1 MSDQNVKGKSKY
13 EAPVLVPLGEIA
25 KGSGACAPGSGG
37 APVTCA
43 PGAGVEVSPIDCTAG
58 ASAST
63 TCTAGGTA
71 STACTAG
78 TSALTA
84 CTDAGV
90 ASTGACTAGVSAVSA
105 CTAGGSVGT

>member
-37 APVTCA
+37 APVTCS
-43 PGAGVEVSPIDCTAG
+43 AGTGVGVPDPACTAG
-58 ASAST
+58 ADATT
-63 TCTAGGTA
+63 TCTAGTAA
-71 STACTAG
+71 STDCTQGVSATNACSAGNSAIPACTAG
-78 TSALTA
+78 TTA
-84 CTDAGV
+84 
-90 ASTGACTAGVSAVSA
+90 TGA